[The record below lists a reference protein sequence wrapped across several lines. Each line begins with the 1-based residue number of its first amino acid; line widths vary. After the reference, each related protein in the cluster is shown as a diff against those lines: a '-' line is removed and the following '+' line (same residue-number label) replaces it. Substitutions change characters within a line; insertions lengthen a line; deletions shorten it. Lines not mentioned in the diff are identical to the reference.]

1 MSNAADNIG
10 YSLEDIFKDSYVVPL
25 YQRGFAWKD
34 AEIEQLLQDVFESYE
49 ENKNNPNGKYFIGS
63 LVVLQRHNGT
73 YEVVDGQ
80 QRLTVLSLISRILGF
95 NSQLILSYDTR
106 PEVESFFSDF
116 YAKYKLEDYKYDNDS
131 TSLVKNLVN
140 AVEYIENTNL
150 DAKDE
155 NSKKTILSLHK
166 NDQKELES
174 FVNYFK
180 NNVVLVRV
188 LLPEDTDVASYFE
201 IMNNRG
207 EQLQKHEIIKAR
219 LLEKIQNAEGRKT
232 FAKIWDACAQMDEP
246 IQKLFLPQ
254 DKKLYFG
261 DGYESFN
268 IDKVAIKNGSQN
280 PLHEKTIEEIINLSD
295 KDLKEDEDT
304 HKGDENEEGCALRS
318 IIDFP
323 NFLMHVLKL
332 YYSDS
337 YIKTGE
343 NELPLNEKFLARV
356 YDKLE
361 SKIDPEVFI
370 KQLFLCRV
378 LFDRFVIKIETNEKS
393 DDKEGWALYRPEVK
407 GKRRTVRYTKNS
419 FDDSYQQ
426 RRIIMA
432 ISMLHVT
439 FRTRIYKNWLQCV
452 LKWLTYNYKSD
463 LSKIKFD
470 YYREELDRIICSYY
484 ENNDEYKGI
493 TEDSNYGKGVNT
505 PHFIFNFI
513 DYLYWVESKNTNQHI
528 SRVTN
533 LKDFVFKNWNS
544 VEHHLAQN
552 LAKANGCE
560 DCVDSLGNLCLI
572 SKESNSRLSDRDVT
586 DKVKYYK
593 EKNLGANR
601 QVIYKI
607 TEDNGYKWGAT
618 DIGEHYKALVELIEK
633 RDEILNDC

>member
-1 MSNAADNIG
+1 MSDAADNIG
-10 YSLEDIFKDSYVVPL
+10 YSLDEIFKDSYVVPL

-34 AEIEQLLQDVFESYE
+34 TEIEQLLQDVFESYE
-49 ENKNNPNGKYFIGS
+49 ENKNNPDGKYFIGS
-63 LVVLQRHNGT
+63 LVVLRRHNGT
-73 YEVVDGQ
+73 FEVVDGQ

-106 PEVESFFSDF
+106 PEVERFLSDF
-116 YAKYKLEDYKYDNDS
+116 YAKYKLGAYKYDNDS
-131 TSLVKNLVN
+131 TSLVKNLEN

-155 NSKKTILSLHK
+155 DSKKTILTLYREAPE
-166 NDQKELES
+166 ELEN
-174 FVNYFK
+174 FVKYFK
-180 NNVVLVRV
+180 ENVILVRV
-188 LLPEDTDVASYFE
+188 ILPEDTDVASYFE

-207 EQLQKHEIIKAR
+207 EQLQKHEIIKAC
-219 LLEKIQNAEGRKT
+219 LLEKIRSSEGRKT

-246 IQKLFLPQ
+246 IQKLFLSE
-254 DKKLYFG
+254 DRKLYFG
-261 DGYESFN
+261 GEYKNLNINNVTLEGGTRESLQKRT
-268 IDKVAIKNGSQN
+268 IDDIIKTAD
-280 PLHEKTIEEIINLSD
+280 EKPK
-295 KDLKEDEDT
+295 KDEG
-304 HKGDENEEGCALRS
+304 KGDENEEGCALRS

-343 NELPLNEKFLARV
+343 KELPLNEKFLAKV
-356 YDKLE
+356 YDKLK
-361 SKIDPEVFI
+361 SIIDPEVFI

-378 LFDRFVIKIETNEKS
+378 LFDRFVIKIETDEQS
-393 DDKEGWALYRPEVK
+393 DDKESWALYRPEVY
-407 GKRRTVRYTKNS
+407 GKKRTVRYTKNS
-419 FDDSYQQ
+419 FDDSYEQK
-426 RRIIMA
+426 RIIMA

-439 FRTRIYKNWLQCV
+439 FRSRIYKNWLQSV
-452 LKWLTYNYKSD
+452 LKWLTDNYKND
-463 LSKIKFD
+463 LSRISFVS
-470 YYREELDRIICSYY
+470 YCEELDRIICSYY
-484 ENNDEYKGI
+484 DNNDEYKAI
-493 TEDSNYGKGVNT
+493 SKDSVYEKGLDT

-513 DYLYWVESKNTNQHI
+513 DYLYWVESENSNKHI
-528 SRVTN
+528 SNSVKI
-533 LKDFVFKNWNS
+533 KDFDFKNWNS

-601 QVIYKI
+601 QIIYNI
-607 TEDNGYKWGAT
+607 TEAKGYKWGRAEI
-618 DIGEHYKALVELIEK
+618 DNHYKALVELIEN
-633 RDEILNDC
+633 RESILADD